1 MEASFTDIQIPQC
14 HEYCNGNTAEFY
26 CPECSAMFC
35 SGCYDR
41 EHCGNE
47 RKSQHGK
54 VTELRAICCIH
65 KHTLDYFNLTT
76 LQPMCIICKKETSQA
91 SELSDHV
98 IDNIE
103 TTVPKLQ
110 SLMEKRLNT
119 ASELIT
125 RLNREIAMAENAA
138 RNTTICAIEY
148 VQECFVKIRRYLD
161 ETEEEIKQGARKYFD
176 DFMQFNEDR
185 VEFMNAVRK
194 LRALSEEGKLYN
206 TYKMYHVKGVVSRNS
221 AKLGYYKMLVKLIR
235 LKL

>member
-1 MEASFTDIQIPQC
+1 M
-14 HEYCNGNTAEFY
+14 
-26 CPECSAMFC
+26 
-35 SGCYDR
+35 
-41 EHCGNE
+41 
-47 RKSQHGK
+47 
-54 VTELRAICCIH
+54 
-65 KHTLDYFNLTT
+65 
-76 LQPMCIICKKETSQA
+76 
-91 SELSDHV
+91 ELSDHV

-206 TYKMYHVKGVVSRNS
+206 TYKMYHLKGVVSRNS

-235 LKL
+235 LKLQIA

>member
-35 SGCYDR
+35 SSCYDR

-110 SLMEKRLNT
+110 SLMEKKVNT